1 VRRIRCEPFPVYSA
15 KNKQNVISFYV
26 HDYYFF
32 PPTPLRVLGAYLSDT
47 SSLQD
52 GGNEGDLFVPAKIG
66 H

>member
-1 VRRIRCEPFPVYSA
+1 MI
-15 KNKQNVISFYV
+15 II
-26 HDYYFF
+26 FF
-32 PPTPLRVLGAYLSDT
+32 SPTPLRVLGAYLSDT